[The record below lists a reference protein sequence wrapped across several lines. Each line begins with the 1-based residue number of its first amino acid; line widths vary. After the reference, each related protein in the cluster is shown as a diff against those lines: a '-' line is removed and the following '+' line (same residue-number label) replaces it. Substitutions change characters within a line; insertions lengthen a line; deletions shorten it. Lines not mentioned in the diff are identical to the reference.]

1 MLSQPSR
8 ESECGGPQRQ
18 HVPGIKPCDLH
29 EIALYLCG
37 ARTKREAERGSFF
50 SSGEENWREE
60 GENGVFSIPQ
70 KGGRGRGARGSD
82 ISLVVSQTQSC
93 RMAGTLSPRRLTPC
107 AIMQPNVFIRQ
118 VSAACDASPNCMYEC
133 SGDTLRAQLYSSSSH
148 SATGL

>member
-50 SSGEENWREE
+50 PVGKRIGGKKEKMEYFLS
-60 GENGVFSIPQ
+60 PK
-70 KGGRGRGARGSD
+70 KGGGGGEHGG
-82 ISLVVSQTQSC
+82 VT
-93 RMAGTLSPRRLTPC
+93 
-107 AIMQPNVFIRQ
+107 
-118 VSAACDASPNCMYEC
+118 Y
-133 SGDTLRAQLYSSSSH
+133 H
-148 SATGL
+148 